1 MMEKPIPIAKD
12 VYWIGVNDLE
22 THLFEAIWPL
32 PRGVCYNSYL
42 IDDEKVALVDTVKR
56 GFFPQFLEK
65 IKNVMKN
72 GKTVD
77 YLIVNHMEPDHSGS
91 LRVLLD
97 VFPKMK
103 IVGNK
108 KTVDFAKGFYGD
120 KAAFHMV
127 EDGDTLKL
135 GKRTLKFFLTP
146 MVHWPET
153 MMTYD
158 LNDKILFS
166 GDAFGGFGTLNGG
179 IFDDEVDLDY
189 FEFEILRYYSNIV
202 AKYSPMVQKA
212 LAKLKDLE
220 VKLIAATH
228 GPIFR
233 KDLSYIVDLY
243 DRWSRQETEKGAV
256 IVYAS
261 MYGNTQVMAES
272 IARSMARE
280 GIERIMLHNISK
292 SHLSFILT
300 DIWKFKGI
308 VLGSCTYN
316 TKLFPPMDMLVRT
329 IENDNLK
336 GRVLGIFGSYS
347 WSGGAVKALLE
358 YADKCPNKRVDPAIE
373 AKYSSTGAD
382 QESCALLGK
391 NMAGEIMKDES
402 PAEC

>member
-1 MMEKPIPIAKD
+1 M
-12 VYWIGVNDLE
+12 
-22 THLFEAIWPL
+22 
-32 PRGVCYNSYL
+32 
-42 IDDEKVALVDTVKR
+42 
-56 GFFPQFLEK
+56 
-65 IKNVMKN
+65 
-72 GKTVD
+72 
-77 YLIVNHMEPDHSGS
+77 
-91 LRVLLD
+91 RVLRD
-97 VFPKMK
+97 VFPKIK

-120 KAAFHMV
+120 DADFHVV

-153 MMTYD
+153 MVSYEV
-158 LNDKILFS
+158 NDKILFS

-189 FEFEILRYYSNIV
+189 FEYEILRYYSNIV

-212 LAKLKDLE
+212 LGRLKDLE
-220 VKLIAATH
+220 IKLIAATH

-233 KDLSYIVDLY
+233 KDPSYIVNLY
-243 DRWSRQETEKGAV
+243 DRWSRQETEQGVV

-272 IARSMARE
+272 IARSMAKE
-280 GIERIMLHNISK
+280 GIEKIMLHNISK
-292 SHLSFILT
+292 SHLSYILT

-329 IENDNLK
+329 LDNDKLT

-358 YADKCPNKRVDPAIE
+358 YASQCPNQHVEPVIE
-373 AKYSSTGAD
+373 AKYAPTEAERD
-382 QESCALLGK
+382 TCALLGK
-391 NMAGEIMKDES
+391 NMAKEILKEGPDRK
-402 PAEC
+402 C

>member
-1 MMEKPIPIAKD
+1 MMEKAIPIAKD

-22 THLFEAIWPL
+22 THLFESIWPL

-42 IDDEKVALVDTVKR
+42 IDDEKVALIDTVKR

-65 IKNVMKN
+65 IKGVLKK
-72 GKTVD
+72 GRTVD
-77 YLIVNHMEPDHSGS
+77 YLIVNHMEPDHSGAM
-91 LRVLLD
+91 RVLRD
-97 VFPKMK
+97 VFPKIK

-108 KTVDFAKGFYGD
+108 KTVDFAKGFYGED
-120 KAAFHMV
+120 ANFHVV

-135 GKRTLKFFLTP
+135 GRRTLKFFLTP

-153 MMTYD
+153 MVTYEPG
-158 LNDKILFS
+158 DKILFS

-189 FEFEILRYYSNIV
+189 FEYEILRYYSNIV

-212 LAKLKDLE
+212 LARLKELE
-220 VKLIAATH
+220 IKLIAATH

-233 KDLSYIVDLY
+233 QNPSYIVNLY
-243 DRWSRQETEKGAV
+243 DRWSRQETEHGAV

-272 IARSMARE
+272 IARSMAKE
-280 GIERIMLHNISK
+280 GIDKIMLHNISK
-292 SHLSFILT
+292 SDLSHILT

-329 IENDNLK
+329 LDNDKLT

-358 YADKCPNKRVDPAIE
+358 YATQCPNQHVEPVIE
-373 AKYSSTGAD
+373 AKYAPGGED
-382 QESCALLGK
+382 REKCVLLGK
-391 NMAGEIMKDES
+391 NMAREILKEG
-402 PAEC
+402 PASKC

>member
-56 GFFPQFLEK
+56 AFFPQFLEK
-65 IKNVMKN
+65 IKEVLKK
-72 GKTVD
+72 GRSVD
-77 YLIVNHMEPDHSGS
+77 YLIVNHMEPDHSGAM
-91 LRVLLD
+91 RVLRD

-120 KAAFHMV
+120 DAAFHVV

-153 MMTYD
+153 MVTYEV
-158 LNDKILFS
+158 NDKILFS

-179 IFDDEVDLDY
+179 IFDDEVDLNY
-189 FEFEILRYYSNIV
+189 FELEILRYYSNIV

-212 LAKLKDLE
+212 LTRLKDLDI
-220 VKLIAATH
+220 KLIAATH

-233 KDLSYIVDLY
+233 KDLTYIVNLY

-272 IARSMARE
+272 IARSMAQE
-280 GIERIMLHNISK
+280 GIEKIMLHNISK

-316 TKLFPPMDMLVRT
+316 TKLFPLMDMLVRT
-329 IENDNLK
+329 LDNDKLT

-347 WSGGAVKALLE
+347 WSGGAVKALME
-358 YADKCPNKRVDPAIE
+358 YASQCPNHHVEPVIE
-373 AKYSSTGAD
+373 AKYAPTKED
-382 QESCALLGK
+382 RQKCELLGK
-391 NMAGEIMKDES
+391 NMAREIMKDEAS
-402 PAEC
+402 KKC

>member
-1 MMEKPIPIAKD
+1 MMEKPIPISKD

-42 IDDEKVALVDTVKR
+42 IDDEKIALVDTVKR

-65 IKNVMKN
+65 IKEVLKN

-91 LRVLLD
+91 MRVLLD
-97 VFPKMK
+97 VFPNIK

-120 KAAFHMV
+120 DAAFHVV

-135 GKRTLKFFLTP
+135 GKHTLTFYLTP

-158 LNDKILFS
+158 TKDKILFS

-189 FEFEILRYYSNIV
+189 FEYEILRYYSNIV
-202 AKYSPMVQKA
+202 AKYSPMVQKS
-212 LAKLKDLE
+212 LGKLKDLE

-233 KDLSYIVDLY
+233 KNPSYIVDLY
-243 DRWSRQETEKGAV
+243 DRWSKQETERGAV

-292 SHLSFILT
+292 SDLSFILT

-329 IENDNLK
+329 LDNDRLT

-347 WSGGAVKALLE
+347 WSGGGVKALLE
-358 YADKCPNKRVDPAIE
+358 YAGKCPNYHMEPVIE
-373 AKYSSTGAD
+373 AKYSPSED
-382 QESCALLGK
+382 DREKCVLLGK
-391 NMAGEIMKDES
+391 NMAAEIMKEG
-402 PAEC
+402 PAPEC